1 MRALKRENIILYVL
15 EFIIPILLGYIVWLL
30 KEQHK
35 ERKNNS
41 NGTMLLLRRNLM
53 EDHEKYTTLGKI
65 PSYAYENFLDMYNAY
80 HALGGNGMVTK
91 MLEEIDELHL
101 KNKGE

>member
-1 MRALKRENIILYVL
+1 
-15 EFIIPILLGYIVWLL
+15 LGYIVWLL
-30 KEQHK
+30 KEQQK

-41 NGTMLLLRRNLM
+41 NGTMLLLRRALIA
-53 EDHEKYTTLGKI
+53 DHEKYTKLGEI
-65 PSYAYENFLDMYNAY
+65 PRYAYENYAEMYSTY